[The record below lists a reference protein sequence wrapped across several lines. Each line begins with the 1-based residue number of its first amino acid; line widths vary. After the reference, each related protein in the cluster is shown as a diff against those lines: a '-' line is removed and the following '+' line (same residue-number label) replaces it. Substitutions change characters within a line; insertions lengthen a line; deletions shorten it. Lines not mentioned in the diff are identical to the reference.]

1 VEQVTLYDM
10 INNPFNFVS
19 FRLIFI
25 YTVLLGLSVSLVLMF
40 LYFTTARDI
49 ELEADQKIIKKV
61 EDLNNIYLRFREQGL
76 FNYIRRETSRA
87 TLDIY
92 RLYDSDDNYLAG
104 NILTELEDIKNNDD
118 GWLEFSYKVSEN
130 GKDRIFYGR
139 GRELITP
146 RQNFRLIVGRV
157 VNDEKVLK
165 ERFFYS
171 SLWSI
176 LLILFL
182 GVFGGY
188 FLSRN
193 FLKRISDINRTS
205 KKIMDGNLK
214 ERLPISRG
222 KDELNELSS
231 NLNDMLDR
239 LDSLMSNMK
248 EVTDNVAHDLRT
260 PLNRIRTNLEITLMS
275 NPNLEEYKKSFEE
288 AINETDNLI
297 KTFNSILSISK
308 VESGAS
314 DLDKS
319 ELNLKELIINM
330 HDLYEPITEGSGIKL
345 NYEVT
350 ENIVIKGNY
359 NLLSQSLAN
368 LIENAVNYGS
378 TNIDPT
384 INVGAKQTDDK
395 ISLWV
400 SDNGVGIND
409 QDKEKVIERFVR
421 LDTSRSLKGS
431 GLGLNLVKSAVR
443 FHEGKFQL
451 IDAKPSGLIVLIEL
465 PNCS

>member
-1 VEQVTLYDM
+1 MEQVTLYDM

-239 LDSLMSNMK
+239 LDTLMSNMK

-350 ENIVIKGNY
+350 ENIVFKGNY

-409 QDKEKVIERFVR
+409 QDKEKVVERFVR

>member
-1 VEQVTLYDM
+1 MEQVTLYDM

-378 TNIDPT
+378 TNLDPT
-384 INVGAKQTDDK
+384 INIGAKQTDDK

-409 QDKEKVIERFVR
+409 QDKEKVVERFVR

>member
-1 VEQVTLYDM
+1 MEQVTLYDM

-118 GWLEFSYKVSEN
+118 GWLEFSYKVTEN

-193 FLKRISDINRTS
+193 FLKRISDINITS

-350 ENIVIKGNY
+350 ENIVFKGNY

-409 QDKEKVIERFVR
+409 QDKEKVVERFVR

>member
-1 VEQVTLYDM
+1 MEQVTLYDM

-130 GKDRIFYGR
+130 GKDKIFYGR

-409 QDKEKVIERFVR
+409 QDKEKVVERFVR

>member
-1 VEQVTLYDM
+1 MEQVTLYDM

-118 GWLEFSYKVSEN
+118 GWLEFSYKVTEN

-409 QDKEKVIERFVR
+409 QDKEKVVERFVR

>member
-1 VEQVTLYDM
+1 MEQVTLYDM

-130 GKDRIFYGR
+130 GKDKIFYGR

-193 FLKRISDINRTS
+193 FLKRISDINITS

-409 QDKEKVIERFVR
+409 QDKEKVVERFVR

>member
-1 VEQVTLYDM
+1 MEQVTLYDM

-214 ERLPISRG
+214 ERLPISKG

-409 QDKEKVIERFVR
+409 QDKEKVVERFVR

>member
-1 VEQVTLYDM
+1 MEQVTLYDM

-239 LDSLMSNMK
+239 LDTLMSNMK

>member
-1 VEQVTLYDM
+1 MEQVTLYDM

-350 ENIVIKGNY
+350 ENIVFKGNY

-409 QDKEKVIERFVR
+409 QDKEKVVERFVR

>member
-1 VEQVTLYDM
+1 M

-193 FLKRISDINRTS
+193 FLKRISDINITS

-409 QDKEKVIERFVR
+409 QDKEKVVERFVR

>member
-130 GKDRIFYGR
+130 GKDKIFYGR

-409 QDKEKVIERFVR
+409 QDKEKVVERFVR

>member
-1 VEQVTLYDM
+1 MEQVTLYDM

-384 INVGAKQTDDK
+384 INIGAKQTDDK

-409 QDKEKVIERFVR
+409 QDKEKVVERFVR